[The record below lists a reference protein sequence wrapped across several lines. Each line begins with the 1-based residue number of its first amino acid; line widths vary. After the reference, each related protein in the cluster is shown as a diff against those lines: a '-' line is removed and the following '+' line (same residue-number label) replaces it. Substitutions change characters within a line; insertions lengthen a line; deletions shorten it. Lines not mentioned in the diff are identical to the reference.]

1 MGQTIEERKGLKKNM
16 LKRKGNKNHKGPN
29 KRIQKLEKHI
39 KELRQ
44 ILGWTSN
51 EIHVSKFKRKSTKKK
66 KRILQKLKKWTDQ
79 QLNRNE
85 ELICVKI
92 KAPDKLRYLYIKTKR
107 MKIKEAR
114 ICNNK
119 MFQEDRGMFYRK
131 TQGTKQLKG
140 KVR

>member
-1 MGQTIEERKGLKKNM
+1 MGQIIEERKELKKNM
-16 LKRKGNKNHKGPN
+16 VKRKGNKNQEGPN
-29 KRIQKLEKHI
+29 RRIQKIEKHI

-51 EIHVSKFKRKSTKKK
+51 EIHMSKFKRKSTKKK

-119 MFQEDRGMFYRK
+119 MFQEDQGMLYRK

>member
-1 MGQTIEERKGLKKNM
+1 M
-16 LKRKGNKNHKGPN
+16 
-29 KRIQKLEKHI
+29 
-39 KELRQ
+39 
-44 ILGWTSN
+44 GWTSN

-92 KAPDKLRYLYIKTKR
+92 KAPDKLRYLYIKTKC

-119 MFQEDRGMFYRK
+119 MFQEDQGMLYRK

>member
-1 MGQTIEERKGLKKNM
+1 MGQTIEERKGLKKNVV
-16 LKRKGNKNHKGPN
+16 KRKGNKNHEGSN
-29 KRIQKLEKHI
+29 RRIQKLEKHI

-119 MFQEDRGMFYRK
+119 MFQEDQGMLYRK

>member
-1 MGQTIEERKGLKKNM
+1 M
-16 LKRKGNKNHKGPN
+16 
-29 KRIQKLEKHI
+29 
-39 KELRQ
+39 
-44 ILGWTSN
+44 GWTSN

-119 MFQEDRGMFYRK
+119 MFQEDRGMLYRK